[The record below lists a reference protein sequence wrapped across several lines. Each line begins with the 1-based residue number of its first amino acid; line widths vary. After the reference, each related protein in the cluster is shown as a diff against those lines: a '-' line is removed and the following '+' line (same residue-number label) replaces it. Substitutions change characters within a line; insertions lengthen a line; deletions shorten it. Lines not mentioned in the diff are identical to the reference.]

1 MTSGFIKAKCEKC
14 KNEQMIFER
23 PAMEVR
29 CLVCGE
35 VLSKPSGGK
44 GIIKAPETVQKVQ
57 KRPATP
63 RIEAAKEQMI

>member
-1 MTSGFIKAKCEKC
+1 MASGFIKAKCGKC

-44 GIIKAPETVQKVQ
+44 GIIKVPKTEQKVQ

-63 RIEAAKEQMI
+63 KAEAAKG